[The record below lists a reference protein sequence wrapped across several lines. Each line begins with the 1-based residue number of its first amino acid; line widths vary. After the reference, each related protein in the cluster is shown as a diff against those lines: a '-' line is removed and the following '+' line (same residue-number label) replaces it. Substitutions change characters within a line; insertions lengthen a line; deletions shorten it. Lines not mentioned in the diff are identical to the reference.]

1 MANSPTPETQGK
13 DRLRIPTEKRKKAFW
28 RRGKVLLLSPLLL
41 LALLLSL
48 NWCSLSLVRAPNT
61 TATGTALSWREQFGE
76 PEPSAPDSI
85 ITPAPAPLA
94 THLMPE
100 VLSVEDAVEWEGG
113 WVLLDRRLG
122 RLHFVGIQE
131 GLARSLGGK
140 GQGPGELL
148 DPVALA
154 LADTLLWV
162 LNRRGLLLDRFDE
175 DTGFVERR
183 EIRGGGCL
191 VGLAKKIVSL
201 GSGPPLLLR
210 FCPPSLP
217 GPGTVWVEQLSEEGW
232 LTPILSLRLGDAGS
246 RRLHLAREPV
256 LTGGVGSFFLG
267 TWDAPCLAEFDAKGR
282 PLGRRCVPTYPR
294 PRTDDSQKNR
304 LETRFRSIEKLGLL
318 PLEVPDHL
326 PWYDGAFA
334 TTRGLVVR
342 RIRSPE
348 ERDLV
353 LLLSDGGSIRLDHI
367 FPTNT
372 FVGEETILATQDLL
386 QGTRVDIFPNPWR

>member
-1 MANSPTPETQGK
+1 MP
-13 DRLRIPTEKRKKAFW
+13 FW
-28 RRGKVLLLSPLLL
+28 RRGRVLLLSPLLL
-41 LALLLSL
+41 LFLLLSV
-48 NWCSLSLVRAPNT
+48 NWCSLSMIRAPNT
-61 TATGTALSWREQFGE
+61 TTTGTALSWQEQFGE
-76 PEPSAPDSI
+76 AEPSPPVSVA
-85 ITPAPAPLA
+85 TPAPAPLA

-113 WVLLDRRLG
+113 WILLDRRLG
-122 RLHFVGIQE
+122 RLHFVGAQD
-131 GLARSLGGK
+131 GLVRSVGGE

-148 DPVALA
+148 DPAALTR
-154 LADTLLWV
+154 ADTLLWV

-191 VGLAKKIVSL
+191 VGLAKEIVSL

-217 GPGTVWVEQLSEEGW
+217 GPGTAWVEQLSEDGS
-232 LTPILSLRLGDAGS
+232 LTPVLSLLLGEAGS

-256 LTGGVGSFFLG
+256 LTGGAGSFFLG
-267 TWDAPCLAEFDAKGR
+267 TWDAPCLTEFSAKGDL
-282 PLGRRCVPTYPR
+282 LGRRCVPNYPR
-294 PRTDDSQKNR
+294 PRTDDSEKGR
-304 LETRFRSIEKLGLL
+304 LEARFKAIEKLGLL
-318 PLEVPDHL
+318 PLDVPDHL

-334 TTRGLVVR
+334 TARGLVVR

-353 LLLSDGGSIRLDHI
+353 LLLPDGASERLDHI

-372 FVGEETILATQDLL
+372 FVGERTILATQDLL
-386 QGTRVDIFPNPWR
+386 QGTRIDIFPNPWR